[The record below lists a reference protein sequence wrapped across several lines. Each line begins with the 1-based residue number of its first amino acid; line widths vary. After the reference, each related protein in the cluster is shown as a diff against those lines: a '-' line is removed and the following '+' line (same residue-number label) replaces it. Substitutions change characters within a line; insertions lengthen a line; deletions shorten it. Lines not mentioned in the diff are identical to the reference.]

1 MKISHKLYDLK
12 QLLWNGIITWLNYE
26 EPPTEIPPCNFSR
39 LTDEIRPCDVLLV
52 EGRGRV
58 SAVIKHVT
66 QSPWTHAALYIGRFE
81 DITEPQLR
89 HTLLQHYAAAPKE
102 QLVLEA
108 ILGKGIIV
116 SPLSSYNGYHLRI
129 CRPQALELEDVCT
142 MIAQAIAR
150 LGTAYDVRQLLDL
163 ARFLYP
169 YAVLPRRWQS
179 SLFNYH
185 AGLTTRTV
193 CSTMIA
199 EAFMAVRYP
208 ILPVLKRA
216 TGNSLEEVQVYQ
228 RNPRLFSPKDFDYSP
243 YFDIIKYPYYGTDIA
258 MYKQMRW
265 NPHGMLCDDENHCY
279 VPQLLKEKPSLH

>member
-1 MKISHKLYDLK
+1 MKLAHKLYGLK
-12 QLLWNGIITWLNYE
+12 TPLWDGIVGWLNYE
-26 EPPTEIPPCNFSR
+26 QPPNEVPPCNFAR

-52 EGRGRV
+52 EGRSRV

-66 QSPWTHAALYIGRFE
+66 QSPWTHAALYIGRFGE
-81 DITEPQLR
+81 LADSRLNALITP
-89 HTLLQHYAAAPKE
+89 HYAAVPRE

-108 ILGKGIIV
+108 ILGKGIMI
-116 SPLSSYNGYHLRI
+116 SPLSSYQGYHLRI
-129 CRPQALELEDVCT
+129 CRPQAIQHEDAEKVIT
-142 MIAQAIAR
+142 HSVSR

-169 YAVLPRRWQS
+169 YAILPRRWQS

-185 AGLTTRTV
+185 AGLAARTV

-199 EAFMAVRYP
+199 EAFMEVRYP
-208 ILPVLKRA
+208 ILPVLKRSA
-216 TGNSLEEVQVYQ
+216 GQEGEVQVYQ

-243 YFDIIKYPYYGTDIA
+243 YFDIIKYPYYGTDVA

-265 NPHGMLCDDENHCY
+265 NSHGMLCDDENHCY
-279 VPQLLKEKPSLH
+279 IPQLIKEKH